1 MYTIISATNRAN
13 SNTLKI
19 ANIYQQVLQQKG
31 VEAAIFS
38 LEDTGILQKG
48 AAFDAIAT
56 EILQPTNY
64 FIFICPE
71 YNGSF
76 PGVLKLL
83 IDNSQPSRDWWHKK
97 ALVTGVATGRAGNLR
112 GIDHLISILH
122 HLKMSV
128 LPHYLPISQV
138 DKLLDEQG
146 QLHDTTTQ
154 QLIDQQITAFLN
166 FTK

>member
-1 MYTIISATNRAN
+1 MYTIISATNRPN

-19 ANIYQQVLQQKG
+19 ANIYQQILRNKG
-31 VEAAIFS
+31 VEARIFS
-38 LEDTGILQKG
+38 LEENGILQKG

-56 EILQPTNY
+56 EILQPTDH
-64 FIFICPE
+64 FIFVCPE

-97 ALVTGVATGRAGNLR
+97 AMVTGVATGRAGNLR

-122 HLKMSV
+122 HLKISV
-128 LPHYLPISQV
+128 LPQYLPISQV

-146 QLHDTTTQ
+146 RLHDTATQ

-166 FTK
+166 FTQ